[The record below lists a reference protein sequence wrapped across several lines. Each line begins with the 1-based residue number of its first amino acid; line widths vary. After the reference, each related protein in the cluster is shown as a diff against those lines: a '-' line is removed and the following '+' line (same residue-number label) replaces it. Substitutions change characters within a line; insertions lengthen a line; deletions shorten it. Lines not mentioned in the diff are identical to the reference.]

1 MYQLLSLAVALPSMT
16 GSDTETAC
24 AKRLLLTLELERP
37 KDIPTLILFAIPGPS
52 YLWAFGPAISK
63 EAV

>member
-1 MYQLLSLAVALPSMT
+1 MM

-52 YLWAFGPAISK
+52 YVWAFGPAISK